1 MVAEDSADPHESG
14 DSSQDASAVSE
25 TNVFDAHGLPD
36 ENSFNQTPSWVDS
49 MRRQFASLIEKS
61 AKNTEDKLDQ
71 LRAETSA
78 FHERAAAYE
87 DNARSLHSR
96 IEKLQ
101 DDQVRSL
108 LKPFFERLSTLHA
121 QALDSSA
128 ALVTEAPAA
137 AEDFEYFAETIED
150 MFSLYDIDS
159 VGAAVGNPFDA
170 RLHQSARIIATDDP
184 ALDAT
189 IQRVARQGFIFAG
202 ADRVLLPARV
212 SVFRYTPTPDIE
224 SDASHAIASEHRS
237 TDMKESSP

>member
-1 MVAEDSADPHESG
+1 MH
-14 DSSQDASAVSE
+14 
-25 TNVFDAHGLPD
+25 
-36 ENSFNQTPSWVDS
+36 
-49 MRRQFASLIEKS
+49 
-61 AKNTEDKLDQ
+61 EDKFDQ

-128 ALVTEAPAA
+128 ALATEAPAA

-170 RLHQSARIIATDDP
+170 RLHQSARIIATEDP

-224 SDASHAIASEHRS
+224 SEASHAVASEHRS
-237 TDMKESSP
+237 TDTKESSP

>member
-1 MVAEDSADPHESG
+1 MVAEDSPDPHESS
-14 DSSQDASAVSE
+14 DSLRDVNEVSE
-25 TNVFDAHGLPD
+25 TSAFDAQGLPN
-36 ENSFNQTPSWVDS
+36 ENSFDQTPSWVDS

-61 AKNTEDKLDQ
+61 AKNAEDKFDQ

-128 ALVTEAPAA
+128 ALATEAPAA

-170 RLHQSARIIATDDP
+170 RLHQSARIIATEDP

-224 SDASHAIASEHRS
+224 SEASHAVASEHRS
-237 TDMKESSP
+237 TDTKESSP

>member
-1 MVAEDSADPHESG
+1 MVAEDSAGPREAS
-14 DSSQDASAVSE
+14 DSSQDESHSSRVN
-25 TNVFDAHGLPD
+25 TYDGRDIPD
-36 ENSFNQTPSWVDS
+36 ESSPKHTAGWVDS
-49 MRRQFASLIEKS
+49 LRRELSALIEIS
-61 AKNTEDKLDQ
+61 ANSAEDKLDQ
-71 LRAETSA
+71 LRAEATA

-87 DNARSLHSR
+87 NNARALHAR

-128 ALVTEAPAA
+128 ALAEDAPGA

-159 VGAAVGNPFDA
+159 VGAAVGKPFDA
-170 RLHQSARIIATDDP
+170 RLHQSARTVATDDP
-184 ALDAT
+184 SLDAT

-212 SVFRYTPTPDIE
+212 SVFRYSHPTDIK
-224 SDASHAIASEHRS
+224 SDASDAIGSEQRS
-237 TDMKESSP
+237 TDMKESSL

>member
-1 MVAEDSADPHESG
+1 MVAEDSADPREAN
-14 DSSQDASAVSE
+14 DSSQDESDSSRLN
-25 TNVFDAHGLPD
+25 TCDGRDIPD
-36 ENSFNQTPSWVDS
+36 ESSIAHAAGWVGS
-49 MRRQFASLIEKS
+49 LQREFAVLIEKS
-61 AKNTEDKLDQ
+61 AKSAEDKIDQ
-71 LRAETSA
+71 LRAEATA

-87 DNARSLHSR
+87 NNARTLHAR

-128 ALVTEAPAA
+128 ALAENTPEA
-137 AEDFEYFAETIED
+137 AEDFEYFSETIED

-159 VGAAVGNPFDA
+159 VDAAVGKPFDA
-170 RLHQSARIIATDDP
+170 RLHQSARIVPTDDP

-202 ADRVLLPARV
+202 ADRVFLPARV
-212 SVFRYTPTPDIE
+212 SVFRYMPTTDTGSDT
-224 SDASHAIASEHRS
+224 SDAVASEHRS
-237 TDMKESSP
+237 TDMKESSR